1 MTDEDDLTRDLL
13 KSETCALN
21 CPELNLDLTPGTLG
35 GRFTTLEGLL
45 SQVHDDLH
53 SRIFTSRKNPNGTL
67 GEGGDS
73 IDPES
78 RVRWEKFFQGMKEA
92 KEGRRKF
99 TLVMEDPMG
108 ASYLQNLYAPDPDPN
123 LTIEEYERTEEQEEE
138 LGLRDMKVEGYE
150 GVYEGV
156 DVKGVA
162 KEGI

>member
-1 MTDEDDLTRDLL
+1 M
-13 KSETCALN
+13 
-21 CPELNLDLTPGTLG
+21 
-35 GRFTTLEGLL
+35 
-45 SQVHDDLH
+45 
-53 SRIFTSRKNPNGTL
+53 
-67 GEGGDS
+67 
-73 IDPES
+73 
-78 RVRWEKFFQGMKEA
+78 RWEKFFQGMKEA